1 MRRLVKISKE
11 SRNSEMADT
20 CAPGQKATASSWQ
33 NRLKSG
39 LPWLRES
46 SGAELV
52 ELAVALPLLLVLV
65 IGIIDFARAYNTKH
79 VMSNAAREAA
89 RIMASTPLTDSSC
102 PSGWQMS
109 SPSSGI
115 PCAVQTAANSVG
127 NYLTGAGLTTGA
139 CLLSAQGAY
148 TPSGTYLL
156 EWTYTCNNVTLLINK
171 SYQAPNGAGGYAVS
185 ATKVTLSY
193 PYTFMFGNIIGL
205 LVKGAKGPKGLQILT
220 TNAVMPNITG
230 AS

>member
-1 MRRLVKISKE
+1 MRRLGKISKE
-11 SRNSEMADT
+11 SRNNEMPDT
-20 CAPGQKATASSWQ
+20 CALRRSATDSSCQ
-33 NRLKSG
+33 NRLKSA
-39 LPWLRES
+39 LRWLRES

-102 PSGWQMS
+102 PSGWQVS
-109 SPSSGI
+109 SPGTGI
-115 PCAVQTAANSVG
+115 PCAVQTAAISVG
-127 NYLTGAGLTTGA
+127 NYLTGAGLTSGA
-139 CLLSAQGAY
+139 CLLTAPAAY
-148 TPSGTYLL
+148 TPTGTEVLV
-156 EWTYTCNNVTLLINK
+156 WTYTCNDVTLLIDK
-171 SYQAPNGAGGYAVS
+171 SYLVPNGAGGYSVS

-193 PYTFMFGNIIGL
+193 PYSFMFGNIIGL
-205 LVKGAKGPKGLQILT
+205 LVKGATGPSGLQILT

-230 AS
+230 SS

>member
-11 SRNSEMADT
+11 SRNSEMPDT
-20 CAPGQKATASSWQ
+20 CALRKKATVSSWQ
-33 NRLKSG
+33 NWLKSA

-79 VMSNAAREAA
+79 VMSNASREAA

-109 SPSSGI
+109 SPGTGI

-127 NYLTGAGLTTGA
+127 NYLTGAGLPTGA
-139 CLLSAQGAY
+139 CLLSASGAY
-148 TPSGTYLL
+148 TPSATDVLV
-156 EWTYTCNNVTLLINK
+156 WTYTCNSVTLVIDK
-171 SYQAPNGAGGYAVS
+171 SLLVPNGTNPVS

-193 PYTFMFGNIIGL
+193 PYAFMFGNIIGL
-205 LVKGAKGPKGLQILT
+205 LVKGATGPKGQQILT

>member
-1 MRRLVKISKE
+1 MRRFIKVRQECRNTKILH
-11 SRNSEMADT
+11 A
-20 CAPGQKATASSWQ
+20 CARGRKAAASSWWD
-33 NRLKSG
+33 RLKSPFMG
-39 LPWLRES
+39 LPES
-46 SGAELV
+46 SGAELL
-52 ELAVALPLLLVLV
+52 EFALALPLLLVLV

-109 SPSSGI
+109 SPGTGI

-127 NYLTGAGLTTGA
+127 DYLTGAGLTAGA
-139 CLLSAQGAY
+139 CLLTAPGAY
-148 TPSGTYLL
+148 TPSGTEVLV
-156 EWTYTCNNVTLLINK
+156 WTYTCNNVTLVIDK
-171 SYQAPNGAGGYAVS
+171 SYLVPNGAGGYSVS
-185 ATKVTLSY
+185 ATKITLSY
-193 PYTFMFGNIIGL
+193 PYTFMFGSIIGL
-205 LVKGAKGPKGLQILT
+205 LVNGATGLSGLQILT

>member
-11 SRNSEMADT
+11 SRNSEMPDT
-20 CAPGQKATASSWQ
+20 CALSRSATDSSWQ
-33 NRLKSG
+33 NRLKSA
-39 LPWLRES
+39 LRWLRES

-89 RIMASTPLTDSSC
+89 RIMASTPLTNSSC
-102 PSGWQMS
+102 SAWEPS
-109 SPSSGI
+109 SPATGI
-115 PCAVQTAANSVG
+115 PCSVQTAATSVG

-139 CLLSAQGAY
+139 CMLTAPAAY
-148 TPSGTYLL
+148 TPTGTDLL
-156 EWTYTCNNVTLLINK
+156 AWTYTCNNVTLVIDK
-171 SYQAPNGAGGYAVS
+171 SYVVPNGTNPVS

-193 PYTFMFGNIIGL
+193 PYSFMFGNIIGL
-205 LVKGAKGPKGLQILT
+205 LVKGATGPKGLQILT
-220 TNAVMPNITG
+220 TDAVMPNLAF